1 MTSGWCWAHIG
12 ESCLLSP
19 ELRHCVGTEM
29 VIPLLQA
36 TFISHLDTWNN
47 LSLDS
52 PPGPANGAKCSQDDL
67 YKMQMGMTLPY
78 LKRLPIAQSIFVL
91 PSFTSPASPPFL
103 SLSQLHSLF
112 WLVGYDPV
120 P

>member
-67 YKMQMGMTLPY
+67 YKMQTGMTLPY
-78 LKRLPIAQSIFVL
+78 LKRLPIAQS
-91 PSFTSPASPPFL
+91 SHGS
-103 SLSQLHSLF
+103 SQLHLTCLPSLPF
-112 WLVGYDPV
+112 SLPAALTFLVGWI
-120 P
+120 